1 MNEDF
6 IFRVGADIDGFTKS
20 ISDVERELK
29 KVQTELKTKTGA
41 AIVETNKYI
50 AELQSSLVNLRSQG
64 LGQLSKSAN
73 QGAAS
78 LNALGQVA
86 RDAPFG
92 FIAIQNNLPIL
103 FDQLGTLSQRSG
115 GAAGALKEIGS
126 ALVGP
131 AGVTFAIGAVISGIT
146 VLVQKY
152 GSVGEG
158 IKVLLG
164 INKELTEAQKAFN
177 KATNE
182 TSASLITEDYKV
194 QALTKTLLNQKA
206 SQKDRIAAYGELVK
220 IAPDVVAGISKE
232 NALTSESSLLIES
245 NARAR
250 KELITLKIQEAGI
263 TAALTT
269 NETKLAEL
277 RNKLTIADQNYVKSA
292 ADLNKSNK
300 DAIITGFASQS
311 QQQIAL
317 KTLNDNIASV
327 QELRNQISVLTK
339 ENQNYLNQLDPTIN
353 GIAKINET
361 TRQRVDNLKQE
372 TKAQKDAT
380 AEALRNAKLNSAEL
394 VKDNQ
399 ERIKRQD
406 FLNKQD
412 LKNLRTATDERR
424 KIERET
430 GIVTPTTLPTVPS
443 AMPMNAE
450 KIAESARIAAGALN
464 QMKEAANM
472 TAAFNLINSTFFSP
486 IEDLF
491 SNFLETGKFAFKEFA
506 QSILKAISQIV
517 AKVIATGIITLLAS
531 LFIPGFGAAGGGIG
545 ASLLS
550 GITGALG
557 FGGGGVGGIG
567 KVAAPSFSGVNGGG
581 MQMAGAVNLTLR
593 GSDLVGS
600 INRTN
605 ATISRVG

>member
-20 ISDVERELK
+20 ISQVEAELK
-29 KVQTELKTKTGA
+29 KVKTELKTQTGA

-50 AELQSSLVNLRSQG
+50 VELQASIKNLNEVG
-64 LGQLSKSAN
+64 LSKLPKAATA
-73 QGAAS
+73 GTAS

-232 NALTSESSLLIES
+232 NALTNESSLLIES
-245 NARAR
+245 NAKAR

-300 DAIITGFASQS
+300 VAIITGFASQS

-353 GIAKINET
+353 GIAKINQN
-361 TRQRVDNLKQE
+361 TRERVDGLKQL
-372 TKAQKDAT
+372 TKAQKEAAKGDAIGT
-380 AEALRNAKLNSAEL
+380 ITEGEQLNNGVVTSNL
-394 VKDNQ
+394 
-399 ERIKRQD
+399 D
-406 FLNKQD
+406 FLQRVIAANVRLTNASVDEMIRYRDSKSATPLDLMPKKLSKVPALPMSKELEQQIGSTKLMLDELERSYADSRQVIGSVFFNPLQD
-412 LKNLRTATDERR
+412 LFE
-424 KIERET
+424 
-430 GIVTPTTLPTVPS
+430 
-443 AMPMNAE
+443 
-450 KIAESARIAAGALN
+450 
-464 QMKEAANM
+464 
-472 TAAFNLINSTFFSP
+472 
-486 IEDLF
+486 
-491 SNFLETGKFAFKEFA
+491 NFLNTGKFAFAEFGKA
-506 QSILKAISQIV
+506 VLKAINQVV
-517 AKVIATGIITLLAS
+517 AKIIATGIISLLATIMS
-531 LFIPGFGAAGGGIG
+531 GGFSAAAGGAAGGLKTVLG
-545 ASLLS
+545 S
-550 GITGALG
+550 ITSALG
-557 FGGGGVGGIG
+557 FGGGQ
-567 KVAAPSFSGVNGGG
+567 KVAAPSFSGVSGGG

-605 ATISRVG
+605 STISRVG